1 MNKQKAIANFLNKI
15 SDGNSKLSEKLKD
28 KLNKGKSQKE
38 GGSKGLEDK
47 LNLNPKG
54 KLKVERLDAD
64 GNVIETV
71 EKDNLV
77 VNQAFDM
84 LLKGMAGDSE
94 SVLYYVPKLK
104 SEYFNAVSSSDEV
117 RPEPSDYEWVIS
129 DEKKA
134 LVRFSHRGDSR
145 GSWSTY
151 GTENIHGSSISAS
164 EIIVFPKPLIDTSVN
179 FVGLGVSPLRYLDN
193 DEDELTYT
201 SNWTLEE
208 DSNYKYGSAHKTS
221 TTTETITYN
230 SDTELLTMYV
240 TVHPEGSK
248 FEISVDG
255 TVVDT
260 VDTYSATTTYTQEY
274 EIDLSSA
281 PNAGDER
288 TIVIEHI
295 GTSNSEVT
303 TPTVIFEGLQYEGY
317 TKNTTELAHEVNI
330 KTDEVDVP
338 EYYNTT
344 NKAPYTFFLDL
355 KSQGNAVLTDTVK
368 VVVDG
373 TEYTQVDTAPTPDAE
388 EFHVEPTGEVI
399 LGTENRNVAVTY
411 KLDNEFETN
420 YKRAMIKKPED
431 TDKDYPIYSFYK
443 DKITFE
449 AEFDKRVPKQPVTI
463 NEFALF
469 NTPLKSRFSSDT
481 GSLENELMFSI
492 TDAPSL
498 RKNPNNGLRVI
509 WEIELD
515 RA

>member
-104 SEYFNAVSSSDEV
+104 
-117 RPEPSDYEWVIS
+117 PESSDYEWVIS

-134 LVRFSHRGDSR
+134 LVSDSE
-145 GSWSTY
+145 GSLSTSSM
-151 GTENIHGSSISAS
+151 GNIYGSSISAS
-164 EIIVFPKPLIDTSVN
+164 EIIALPKPLIDTSVN

-288 TIVIEHI
+288 TIVVEHI

-317 TKNTTELAHEVNI
+317 TQNTTGLAHEVNI

-399 LGTENRNVAVTY
+399 LGTEDRNVAVTY

-420 YKRAMIKKPED
+420 YKRALIEKPED
-431 TDKDYPIYSFYK
+431 TDKDYPIYSFHR

-509 WEIELD
+509 WEIEFD